1 MPEEWTLWTLM
12 LSSLLVA
19 DIDLRDEMLVV
30 IEIILAVNFYKLK

>member
-1 MPEEWTLWTLM
+1 M